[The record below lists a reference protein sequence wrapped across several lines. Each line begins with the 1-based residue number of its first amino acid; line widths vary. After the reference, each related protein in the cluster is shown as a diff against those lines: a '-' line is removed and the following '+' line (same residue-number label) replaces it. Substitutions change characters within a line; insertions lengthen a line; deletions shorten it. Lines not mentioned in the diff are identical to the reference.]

1 MDAVEFLKERRR
13 MCVNN
18 DGCKKCLLGV
28 SENGVSCSSLMY
40 NHPEKAVA
48 IIERWSIEH
57 PVKTRQSEFLGI
69 FPEARLDEQNILI
82 ICPQSIEEKY
92 ICSTSCSY
100 CRKNYWLA
108 EVE

>member
-1 MDAVEFLKERRR
+1 MDAVEFLKEKRR

-18 DGCKKCLLGV
+18 DGCKKCLFGV
-28 SENGVSCSSLMY
+28 SENGVNCSSFMY

-48 IIERWSIEH
+48 IIEKWSIEH

-82 ICPQSIEEKY
+82 ICPKSIEKKY
-92 ICSTSCSY
+92 ICSTSCSC

>member
-1 MDAVEFLKERRR
+1 MDAVEFLKEKHR

-18 DGCKKCLLGV
+18 DGCKKCLFGV
-28 SENGVSCSSLMY
+28 SENGVNCSSFMY

-48 IIERWSIEH
+48 IIEKWSIEH

-82 ICPQSIEEKY
+82 ICPKSIEKKY
-92 ICSTSCSY
+92 ICSTSCSC